1 MAIFSSIA
9 DIVILRRYRVLVRK
23 CVRVSARGKIVFYAQ
38 KHSVLADVMVPV
50 KRSNVSVRSTRYN

>member
-1 MAIFSSIA
+1 MDGF
-9 DIVILRRYRVLVRK
+9 DQK
-23 CVRVSARGKIVFYAQ
+23 EGKIVFYAQ